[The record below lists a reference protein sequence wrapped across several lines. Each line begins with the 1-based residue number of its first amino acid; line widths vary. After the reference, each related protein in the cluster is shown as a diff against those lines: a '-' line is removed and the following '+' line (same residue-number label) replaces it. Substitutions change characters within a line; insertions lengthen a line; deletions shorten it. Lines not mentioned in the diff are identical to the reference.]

1 MRKMNSGIATLFQG
15 LKIYEKEEEEEE
27 EEEDKAVL

>member
-1 MRKMNSGIATLFQG
+1 MNSGIATLFQG

-27 EEEDKAVL
+27 EDKAVL